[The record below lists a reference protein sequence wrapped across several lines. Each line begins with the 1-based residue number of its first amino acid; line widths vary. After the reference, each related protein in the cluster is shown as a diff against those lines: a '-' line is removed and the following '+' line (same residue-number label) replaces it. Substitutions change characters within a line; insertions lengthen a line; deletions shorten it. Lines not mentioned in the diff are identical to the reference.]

1 MADEQVSATT
11 LIILAV
17 LTGLVVRYVFF
28 SKPATTTTTGAG
40 AFQRAVS
47 PAQAAHA
54 ARIRELTAERVI
66 QMFPHMD
73 RRAALWELQRTGG
86 NLAATTERILA
97 GRMETVSLV
106 PPFCRVLLSFLLG
119 TGPAWYCWERDG

>member
-17 LTGLVVRYVFF
+17 LTGLIVRYVFF
-28 SKPATTTTTGAG
+28 SQPATTTTGAG

-73 RRAALWELQRTGG
+73 RRTALWELQRTGG

-106 PPFCRVLLSFLLG
+106 SPFCRLRLSFCLG
-119 TGPAWYCWERDG
+119 GRDG